1 MAISPETQRVLDN
14 YAASV
19 GGVQDTRYVNII
31 SVIQNSPSLEHALNQ
46 ATRDGTL
53 AHIRL
58 DSGLGNRG
66 MGGSYNA
73 GNKSNTWC
81 LYWFIRLRL
90 YIGCTHSTYN
100 WFSYRYIY
108 CLFSYFLW
116 RNTSKY
122 FNFISRFF

>member
-73 GNKSNTWC
+73 GNKTITLRDAGSPE
-81 LYWFIRLRL
+81 RLVFTLAHEVQHANYSRHKQQE
-90 YIGCTHSTYN
+90 YVQIQQDIQ
-100 WFSYRYIY
+100 RQ
-108 CLFSYFLW
+108 
-116 RNTSKY
+116 TS
-122 FNFISRFF
+122 IHRQPQVT